1 MTKKSVDSMGRFFI
15 QFQRFD
21 REKRA
26 TLRNRRSSSEND
38 DDDNN
43 NNNDNNDDDVSSSSF
58 ASSFTSREACDE
70 FISRQDATT

>member
-43 NNNDNNDDDVSSSSF
+43 NNDNNDDDTSSF

>member
-43 NNNDNNDDDVSSSSF
+43 NNDNNDDVSSSF